1 MKRVTPIHVGD
12 DSELGRA
19 IKVRMLLF
27 GPLAETVG
35 EREIGVSLDEGTT
48 ALQLIER
55 FQLSAMLD
63 SGLRVAIDGTVIS
76 NLDTLLHDAA
86 EIALLPPVSGG

>member
-1 MKRVTPIHVGD
+1 MRD
-12 DSELGRA
+12 DSEFGRA

-35 EREIGVSLDEGTT
+35 AREIEVDLDEDTT

-76 NLDTLLHDAA
+76 NLNTMLHDAA
-86 EIALLPPVSGG
+86 EVALLPPVSGG

>member
-1 MKRVTPIHVGD
+1 VKRVTPTHVGD

-63 SGLRVAIDGTVIS
+63 SGLRVAIDGTVLS